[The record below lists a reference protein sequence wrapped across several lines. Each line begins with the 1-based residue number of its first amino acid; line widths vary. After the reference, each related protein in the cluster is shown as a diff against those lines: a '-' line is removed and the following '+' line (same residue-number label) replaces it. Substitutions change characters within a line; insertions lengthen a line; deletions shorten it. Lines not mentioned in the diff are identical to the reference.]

1 MKLSRFS
8 VNRPVFTAMV
18 MMIVLILGSVSLNR
32 LPIDLMPKIT
42 YPTLTVRTSYPN
54 AGPEKIE
61 DLITRP
67 IEGAV
72 SAVPGV
78 EEVTSTSLDGS
89 SIVRIAFDWGVDLN
103 EATNDIRDRLERI
116 LDKLPEEA
124 SRPTVFKFDLA
135 QFPIL
140 ILGVVSN
147 LDPIEVRRIV
157 DEQVKYRIE
166 RVPGVAAIDIW
177 GGQEREIHIK
187 IAANKVK
194 ALRLSFSEIIRS
206 IKAQNTSIP
215 TGTLKKGNY
224 DLVVSTAGEYTH
236 LNELRSTVVAIR
248 DNVPIQLKDIAVVE
262 SSHKKLY
269 RIVKINGK
277 PGIRV
282 AIRKQSLANTVD
294 VAEAVLAELKTI
306 NRDLPHLNIIPLVN
320 TSDYIQRSITN
331 VARIAGYGGIF
342 AILVLLFFLGSF
354 RSTAIISTAIP
365 ISIIATFMLLYFAG
379 FTINLMSLGGLAI
392 GVGLIVDNSIVVLEN
407 IFRLRKAN
415 VPSFKAAIMG
425 SEQVTSAII
434 ASTMTTLVIFL
445 PLLFIRDMAGIMFR
459 QLAFVISFA
468 LLCSMGVA
476 LMLIPMLASKFMVK
490 SVVGSKEKPIPEK
503 SIAFHRFSA
512 SFFSGLE
519 NSYTALLIVCLKHKK
534 KTVFLVLV
542 VLLLSI
548 GLVPF
553 IGVEY
558 MPAAD
563 ESEVRVYATMDVGT
577 HLDVLSDRFRK
588 IEETVQKSVPEA
600 KNMIT
605 RLGSSNW
612 RGGGSHSGRMQIS
625 LKPVA
630 ERTRSSDDVANDL
643 RRKLENIPGV
653 KIRTRSG
660 QGLFIFRMAFSGDD
674 DRIQID
680 VRGYDIKSAGELSLQ
695 IKAIIEKVPG
705 VTDVRLSLEAGRP
718 EEKIIVDRERAAA
731 MRLTVSDIAGTLQ
744 TILSGSSSG
753 QFREGGKEYDILV
766 KVKDA
771 ELMDIQDLLDLTVV
785 NAVGEPIVLKNVVK
799 VQQRSAP
806 VQIQRKDQ
814 ERVVT
819 LSVNTLGRD
828 MGSVLSDIRQ
838 SLSQLVLPRDFSIV
852 YTGDYEAQQE
862 AFQELLVSIV
872 LAIVLVY
879 MVLASLYESLRD
891 PLIVLF
897 SVPLAIIG
905 VTLML
910 FLTDTTFNVQSY
922 IGCIMLAGIVVN
934 NAILLVDQINMIRS
948 RADVSVNKA
957 IVLAGRRRL
966 RPILMTACTTILGM
980 LPMSLGLFEGGE
992 TQAALARAVIGGL
1005 TSSTL
1010 ITLVFVPILYALF
1023 DKWFPQKKFKKVK
1036 V

>member
-8 VNRPVFTAMV
+8 VQRPVFTAMV

-42 YPTLTVRTSYPN
+42 YPTLTIRSNYPN

-67 IEGAV
+67 IEAAV

-89 SIVRIAFDWGVDLN
+89 SIVRVSFGWGVDLN
-103 EATNDIRDRLERI
+103 EAANDIRDRLERI
-116 LDKLPEEA
+116 LDRIPDEA
-124 SRPTVFKFDLA
+124 SRPTLFKFDLA

-140 ILGVVSN
+140 ILGVVSK
-147 LDPIEVRRIV
+147 LDPVEVRRVV

-177 GGQEREIHIK
+177 GGLEREIHVRVEADK
-187 IAANKVK
+187 IK
-194 ALRLSFSEIIRS
+194 ALSLSFDEIINS
-206 IKAQNTSIP
+206 IKAQNSSIP
-215 TGTLKKGNY
+215 TGTLRKGNY
-224 DLVVSTAGEYTH
+224 DLVVSTAGEYAS
-236 LNELRSTVVAIR
+236 LDELRNTVVAIR
-248 DNVPIQLKDIAVVE
+248 DGISIQLKDIAMVE
-262 SSHKKLY
+262 ASHKKLY
-269 RIVKINGK
+269 RIVKINGV

-282 AIRKQSLANTVD
+282 AVRKQSLANTVD
-294 VAEAVLAELKTI
+294 VATAVLAELKKI
-306 NRDLPHLNIIPLVN
+306 NRDLPHLSIIPLVD

-342 AILVLLFFLGSF
+342 AIMVLLFFLGSF

-365 ISIIATFMLLYFAG
+365 ISMIATFMFVYFAG

-392 GVGLIVDNSIVVLEN
+392 GVGLIVDNAIVVLEN
-407 IFRLRKAN
+407 IYRLRKAG
-415 VPSFKAAIMG
+415 VPSIKAAIVG

-459 QLAFVISFA
+459 QLALVISFS
-468 LLCSMGVA
+468 LLCSLFVA
-476 LMLIPMLASKFMVK
+476 LMLIPMLASRLMVK
-490 SVVGSKEKPIPEK
+490 PVVGSKEKPLPDK
-503 SIAFHRFSA
+503 HMVFHRFSS

-519 NSYTALLIVCLKHKK
+519 NSYTSLLLFCLKHRK
-534 KTVFLVLV
+534 KTVLSVAV
-542 VLLLSI
+542 VLGLSLA
-548 GLVPF
+548 LVPY

-563 ESEVRVYATMDVGT
+563 EGEVRIYATMDVGT
-577 HLDVLSDRFRK
+577 HLDVLNQHFDSIEK
-588 IEETVQKSVPEA
+588 IVRQSVPEA
-600 KNMIT
+600 KNMIS
-605 RLGSSNW
+605 RLGSSHW
-612 RGGGSHSGRMQIS
+612 RGGGSHSGRMQVA
-625 LKPVA
+625 LKPAA
-630 ERTRSSDDVANDL
+630 ERSRSSDQVANDL
-643 RRKLENIPGV
+643 RSRLANIPGV
-653 KIRTRSG
+653 QIRTRSG
-660 QGLFIFRMAFSGDD
+660 QGLFIFRLAFSGDD

-680 VRGYDIKSAGELSLQ
+680 IRGYDIKTAEKLSLRVKK
-695 IKAIIEKVPG
+695 IVEKVPG

-718 EEKIIVDRERAAA
+718 EEKIIVDRERAAD
-731 MRLTVSDIAGTLQ
+731 MRLTVSDIASTLQ
-744 TILSGSSSG
+744 TILSGTSSG
-753 QFREGGKEYDILV
+753 QYRDGGKEYDIMV

-771 ELMDIQDLLDLTVV
+771 ELLDIRELLELTVV
-785 NAVGEPIVLKNVVK
+785 NAVGEPIVLKNVVS

-819 LSVNTLGRD
+819 LSVNTTGRD
-828 MGSVLSDIRQ
+828 MGSVLSDVQ
-838 SLSQLVLPRDFSIV
+838 ESLSQLVLPRDFSIV

-862 AFQELLVSIV
+862 AFQELLVSII

-879 MVLASLYESLRD
+879 MVLASLYESVRD
-891 PLIVLF
+891 PLVVLF

-934 NAILLVDQINMIRS
+934 NAILLVDQINLIRS
-948 RADVSVNKA
+948 RANVSVNKA
-957 IVLAGRRRL
+957 ILMAGRRRV

-980 LPMSLGLFEGGE
+980 LPLSLGWFEGGE

-1010 ITLVFVPILYALF
+1010 ITLFLVPVLYSLF
-1023 DKWFPQKKFKKVK
+1023 DKWLPQKSDRPSSR
-1036 V
+1036 